1 MYHPPPEPP
10 PIPSIVHPLPCKVSE
25 ESNSKQN
32 LDLRNS
38 CKPRSFTSDE
48 DYEDREGEND
58 HAISISDGESENY
71 YAGIYYHLK
80 MKCFKHKEGNWINIS
95 SILLLCIILPKA
107 IHQ

>member
-58 HAISISDGESENY
+58 HPISISDGESENY
-71 YAGIYYHLK
+71 YAGIY
-80 MKCFKHKEGNWINIS
+80 FKIKGHWINIS
-95 SILLLCIILPKA
+95 SIILLCIILFLAILPKA